1 MLLKNS
7 KTNKMM
13 FSINVLLKLQNI
25 STLQYLVGPYYTG
38 PELTQVVIFQ
48 MFTVKLWW
56 TNI

>member
-25 STLQYLVGPYYTG
+25 SMLQYLVGPNYTG
-38 PELTQVVIFQ
+38 PKLTQVLIDVIFQ
-48 MFTVKLWW
+48 MFTVKLW
-56 TNI
+56 

>member
-25 STLQYLVGPYYTG
+25 STLQYVVGPYYTG
-38 PELTQVVIFQ
+38 PKLTQVLISVIFQ
-48 MFTVKLWW
+48 MFTVKLW
-56 TNI
+56 

>member
-25 STLQYLVGPYYTG
+25 STLQYIVGPYYTG
-38 PELTQVVIFQ
+38 PKLTQVLISAIFQ
-48 MFTVKLWW
+48 MFTVKLW
-56 TNI
+56 

>member
-25 STLQYLVGPYYTG
+25 STLQYIVGPYYTG
-38 PELTQVVIFQ
+38 PKLTQVLIGVIFQ
-48 MFTVKLWW
+48 MFTVKL
-56 TNI
+56 

>member
-38 PELTQVVIFQ
+38 PKLTQVVIFQ
-48 MFTVKLWW
+48 MFTVKLW
-56 TNI
+56 